1 MKACF
6 FYIFVFISFTFI
18 KAQIESVTFN
28 SSNLPIFVINT
39 HGQRIPDE
47 PKIEVDLGIIYNGE
61 GIRNKITDPFN
72 EFNGKIA
79 IEIRGSSS
87 QMFPK
92 KQYGFETI
100 DSTGEDEDVSLLG
113 FPAESDW
120 ILYAPYSDKSLIR
133 NVLAYK
139 LANNIGRYAS
149 RSRLCEL
156 VLNDEYMGVYVLLE
170 KIKRNKDR
178 VDISKLTEAD
188 TTGDNLTGG
197 YILKID
203 KKDGGYNSGWYSD
216 YRPYSNA
223 WQTIY
228 IQYHYPKPE
237 SILDVQKKYIKSIVD
252 SFETTMNSPE
262 FADTLKGYTSF
273 IDVESFVD
281 YFILSEL
288 SRNVDAFRL
297 SFFFY
302 KDKNSKDKKIK
313 AGPLWDLNLGFGNSD
328 YYNASSTEGWQ
339 INYLTT
345 DPTFLQSDYYQV
357 PFWWKKLFSD
367 KEFKNKIKLRWKEF
381 RENELSIPN
390 IMAIIDSITIL
401 LSESEERNFERWDI
415 LDEYIWPNAYVG
427 GSYENEISYLKN
439 WIINRLNWMD
449 EELDFIDDVSEKG
462 KPVANNYYLFQ
473 NYPNPFNPSTMIKY
487 KIPESGLV
495 TIKVYDALGREI
507 ATLVNEEKPVGSYE
521 IKFDGSN
528 LSSGVYFYRLNFD
541 SFISIKKMILL
552 K

>member
-1 MKACF
+1 
-6 FYIFVFISFTFI
+6 
-18 KAQIESVTFN
+18 
-28 SSNLPIFVINT
+28 
-39 HGQRIPDE
+39 
-47 PKIEVDLGIIYNGE
+47 
-61 GIRNKITDPFN
+61 
-72 EFNGKIA
+72 
-79 IEIRGSSS
+79 
-87 QMFPK
+87 MFPK

-100 DSTGEDEDVSLLG
+100 DSTGEDKDVSLLG

-449 EELDFIDDVSEKG
+449 EELDFIDDVSEKE

-473 NYPNPFNPSTMIKY
+473 NYPNPFNPIT
-487 KIPESGLV
+487 KISWQSPIGGWQSL
-495 TIKVYDALGREI
+495 KVYDILGSEV
-507 ATLVNEEKPVGSYE
+507 ATLIDEEKPEGSYE
-521 IKFDGSN
+521 IKFDASG
-528 LSSGVYFYRLNFD
+528 LPSGVYFYQLKAGEFTQT
-541 SFISIKKMILL
+541 KKMILL

>member
-87 QMFPK
+87 QIFPK

-100 DSTGEDEDVSLLG
+100 DSTGEDKDVSLLG
-113 FPAESDW
+113 FPTESDW

>member
-1 MKACF
+1 MKSCF

-18 KAQIESVTFN
+18 NAQTEPVTFN
-28 SSNLPIFVINT
+28 SSNLPIFVIDT
-39 HGQRIPDE
+39 HGQRILDE

-100 DSTGEDEDVSLLG
+100 DSTGEDKDITLLG

-139 LANNIGRYAS
+139 LANNIGRYSS

-170 KIKRNKDR
+170 KIKRNEDR

-223 WQTIY
+223 WQSIY

-273 IDVESFVD
+273 INVESFVD

-288 SRNVDAFRL
+288 SKNVDAFRL

-328 YYNASSTEGWQ
+328 YYNASSIEGWQ

-357 PFWWKKLFSD
+357 PFWWKRLFSD

-390 IMAIIDSITIL
+390 IMTIIDSITIL

-449 EELDFIDDVSEKG
+449 EELDFIDDVSEKE
-462 KPVANNYYLFQ
+462 KPVANNYYLIQ
-473 NYPNPFNPSTMIKY
+473 NYPNPFNPTSI
-487 KIPESGLV
+487 IRFQIAESGFV
-495 TIKVYDALGREI
+495 TLKVYDVLGREI
-507 ATLVNEEKPVGSYE
+507 ATLVNEEKPAGSYE
-521 IKFDGSN
+521 VKFDGSN

>member
-100 DSTGEDEDVSLLG
+100 DSTGEDKDVSLLG

-449 EELDFIDDVSEKG
+449 EELDFIDDVSEKE

-473 NYPNPFNPSTMIKY
+473 NYPNPFNPTTIIKY
-487 KIPESGLV
+487 KIPESGLI
-495 TIKVYDALGREI
+495 TIKVYDVLGREI

-521 IKFDGSN
+521 IKFDASG
-528 LSSGVYFYRLNFD
+528 LPSGVYFYQLKAGNF
-541 SFISIKKMILL
+541 IKTNKMILIR
-552 K
+552 

>member
-100 DSTGEDEDVSLLG
+100 DSTGEDKDVSLLG

-273 IDVESFVD
+273 IDVESFID

>member
-100 DSTGEDEDVSLLG
+100 DSTGEDKDVSLLG

-262 FADTLKGYTSF
+262 FADTLNGYTNF

>member
-1 MKACF
+1 MKTNF
-6 FYIFVFISFTFI
+6 LYIIIFISFTFI
-18 KAQIESVTFN
+18 NAQTEPVTFN
-28 SSNLPIFVINT
+28 SSNLPIFVIDT
-39 HGQRIPDE
+39 HGQRILDE

-100 DSTGEDEDVSLLG
+100 DSTGEDKDITLLG

-139 LANNIGRYAS
+139 LANNIGRYSS

-170 KIKRNKDR
+170 KIKRNEDR

-223 WQTIY
+223 WQSIY

-273 IDVESFVD
+273 INVESFVD

-288 SRNVDAFRL
+288 SKNVDAFRL

-328 YYNASSTEGWQ
+328 YYNASSIEGWQ

-449 EELDFIDDVSEKG
+449 EELDFIDDVSEKE
-462 KPVANNYYLFQ
+462 KPVANNYYLIQ
-473 NYPNPFNPSTMIKY
+473 NYPNPFNPTSI
-487 KIPESGLV
+487 IRFQIAESGFV
-495 TIKVYDALGREI
+495 TLKVYDVLGREI
-507 ATLVNEEKPVGSYE
+507 ATLVNEEKPAGSYE
-521 IKFDGSN
+521 VKFDGSN

>member
-100 DSTGEDEDVSLLG
+100 DSTGEDKDVSLLG
-113 FPAESDW
+113 FPTESDW

-449 EELDFIDDVSEKG
+449 EELDFIDDVSEKE

-507 ATLVNEEKPVGSYE
+507 ATLVNEEKPAGSYE
-521 IKFDGSN
+521 IEFDGSN

>member
-1 MKACF
+1 MKSCF

-18 KAQIESVTFN
+18 NAQTEPVTFN
-28 SSNLPIFVINT
+28 SSNLPIFVIDT
-39 HGQRIPDE
+39 HGQRILDE

-100 DSTGEDEDVSLLG
+100 DSTGEDKDITLLG

-139 LANNIGRYAS
+139 LANNIGRYSS

-170 KIKRNKDR
+170 KIKRNEDR

-223 WQTIY
+223 WQSIY

-273 IDVESFVD
+273 INVESFVD

-288 SRNVDAFRL
+288 SKNVDAFRL

-328 YYNASSTEGWQ
+328 YYNASSIEGWQ

-357 PFWWKKLFSD
+357 PFWWKRLFSD

-390 IMAIIDSITIL
+390 IMTIIDSITIL

-449 EELDFIDDVSEKG
+449 EELDFIDDVSEKE

-473 NYPNPFNPSTMIKY
+473 NYPNPFNPTSI
-487 KIPESGLV
+487 IRFQIAESGFV
-495 TIKVYDALGREI
+495 TLKVYDVLGREI
-507 ATLVNEEKPVGSYE
+507 ATLVNKEKPVGSYE

>member
-1 MKACF
+1 M
-6 FYIFVFISFTFI
+6 
-18 KAQIESVTFN
+18 
-28 SSNLPIFVINT
+28 
-39 HGQRIPDE
+39 
-47 PKIEVDLGIIYNGE
+47 
-61 GIRNKITDPFN
+61 
-72 EFNGKIA
+72 
-79 IEIRGSSS
+79 
-87 QMFPK
+87 
-92 KQYGFETI
+92 
-100 DSTGEDEDVSLLG
+100 
-113 FPAESDW
+113 
-120 ILYAPYSDKSLIR
+120 
-133 NVLAYK
+133 
-139 LANNIGRYAS
+139 
-149 RSRLCEL
+149 
-156 VLNDEYMGVYVLLE
+156 
-170 KIKRNKDR
+170 
-178 VDISKLTEAD
+178 
-188 TTGDNLTGG
+188 
-197 YILKID
+197 
-203 KKDGGYNSGWYSD
+203 
-216 YRPYSNA
+216 
-223 WQTIY
+223 
-228 IQYHYPKPE
+228 
-237 SILDVQKKYIKSIVD
+237 
-252 SFETTMNSPE
+252 
-262 FADTLKGYTSF
+262 
-273 IDVESFVD
+273 ESFVD

-473 NYPNPFNPSTMIKY
+473 NYSNPFNPSTMIKY

>member
-1 MKACF
+1 MKSCF

-18 KAQIESVTFN
+18 NAQTEPVTFN
-28 SSNLPIFVINT
+28 SSNLPIFVIDT
-39 HGQRIPDE
+39 HGQRILDE

-100 DSTGEDEDVSLLG
+100 DSTGEDKDITLLG

-139 LANNIGRYAS
+139 LANNIGRYSS

-170 KIKRNKDR
+170 KIKRNEDR

-223 WQTIY
+223 WQSIY

-273 IDVESFVD
+273 INVESFVD

-288 SRNVDAFRL
+288 SKNVDAFRL

-328 YYNASSTEGWQ
+328 YYNASSIEGWQ

-357 PFWWKKLFSD
+357 PFWWKRLFSD

-390 IMAIIDSITIL
+390 IMTIIDSITIL

-449 EELDFIDDVSEKG
+449 EELDFIDDVSEKE
-462 KPVANNYYLFQ
+462 KPVANNYYLIQ
-473 NYPNPFNPSTMIKY
+473 NYPNPFNPTSI
-487 KIPESGLV
+487 IRFQIAESGFV
-495 TIKVYDALGREI
+495 TLKVYDVLGREI
-507 ATLVNEEKPVGSYE
+507 ATLVNKEKPVGSYE

>member
-100 DSTGEDEDVSLLG
+100 DSTGEDKDVSLLG
-113 FPAESDW
+113 FPTESDW

>member
-100 DSTGEDEDVSLLG
+100 DSTGEDKDVSLLG

-237 SILDVQKKYIKSIVD
+237 SILDVQKKYIKSFVD

-273 IDVESFVD
+273 IGKSARPRFSISDHSGGKNFSL
-281 YFILSEL
+281 I
-288 SRNVDAFRL
+288 RNLKTKLNYAG
-297 SFFFY
+297 
-302 KDKNSKDKKIK
+302 KNLEKM
-313 AGPLWDLNLGFGNSD
+313 
-328 YYNASSTEGWQ
+328 
-339 INYLTT
+339 NYQF
-345 DPTFLQSDYYQV
+345 PT
-357 PFWWKKLFSD
+357 
-367 KEFKNKIKLRWKEF
+367 
-381 RENELSIPN
+381 
-390 IMAIIDSITIL
+390 
-401 LSESEERNFERWDI
+401 
-415 LDEYIWPNAYVG
+415 
-427 GSYENEISYLKN
+427 
-439 WIINRLNWMD
+439 
-449 EELDFIDDVSEKG
+449 
-462 KPVANNYYLFQ
+462 
-473 NYPNPFNPSTMIKY
+473 
-487 KIPESGLV
+487 
-495 TIKVYDALGREI
+495 
-507 ATLVNEEKPVGSYE
+507 
-521 IKFDGSN
+521 
-528 LSSGVYFYRLNFD
+528 
-541 SFISIKKMILL
+541 
-552 K
+552 

>member
-100 DSTGEDEDVSLLG
+100 DSTGEDKDVSLLG

>member
-100 DSTGEDEDVSLLG
+100 DSTGEDKDVSLLG

-223 WQTIY
+223 WQSIY

-427 GSYENEISYLKN
+427 GSYEYEISYLKN

>member
-223 WQTIY
+223 WQSIY

-521 IKFDGSN
+521 IKFDASG
-528 LSSGVYFYRLNFD
+528 LPSGVYFYQLKAGNF
-541 SFISIKKMILL
+541 IKTNKMILIR
-552 K
+552 

>member
-100 DSTGEDEDVSLLG
+100 DSTGEDKDVSLLG

-288 SRNVDAFRL
+288 SKNVDAFRL

-473 NYPNPFNPSTMIKY
+473 NYSNPFNPSTMIKY

>member
-1 MKACF
+1 M
-6 FYIFVFISFTFI
+6 
-18 KAQIESVTFN
+18 
-28 SSNLPIFVINT
+28 
-39 HGQRIPDE
+39 
-47 PKIEVDLGIIYNGE
+47 
-61 GIRNKITDPFN
+61 
-72 EFNGKIA
+72 
-79 IEIRGSSS
+79 
-87 QMFPK
+87 
-92 KQYGFETI
+92 
-100 DSTGEDEDVSLLG
+100 
-113 FPAESDW
+113 
-120 ILYAPYSDKSLIR
+120 
-133 NVLAYK
+133 
-139 LANNIGRYAS
+139 
-149 RSRLCEL
+149 
-156 VLNDEYMGVYVLLE
+156 
-170 KIKRNKDR
+170 
-178 VDISKLTEAD
+178 
-188 TTGDNLTGG
+188 
-197 YILKID
+197 
-203 KKDGGYNSGWYSD
+203 
-216 YRPYSNA
+216 
-223 WQTIY
+223 
-228 IQYHYPKPE
+228 
-237 SILDVQKKYIKSIVD
+237 
-252 SFETTMNSPE
+252 
-262 FADTLKGYTSF
+262 
-273 IDVESFVD
+273 
-281 YFILSEL
+281 
-288 SRNVDAFRL
+288 

-427 GSYENEISYLKN
+427 GSYEYEISYLKN